1 MVFNQFNLENRMELE
16 KLMKKRL
23 DLERARKT
31 G

>member
-23 DLERARKT
+23 DLERARKM

>member
-16 KLMKKRL
+16 KLMKRL